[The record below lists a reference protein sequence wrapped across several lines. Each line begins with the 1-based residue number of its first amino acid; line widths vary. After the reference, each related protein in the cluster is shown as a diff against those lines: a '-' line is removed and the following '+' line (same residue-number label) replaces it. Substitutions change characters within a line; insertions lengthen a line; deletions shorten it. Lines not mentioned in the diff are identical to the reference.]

1 MIIDTTKAIEFWRN
15 ELLSNLESR
24 LEDSQK
30 NDGIKDVKL
39 INEDVIVTY
48 EKPMITEN
56 QDILGV
62 LLKGGAIKIASD
74 KDADTPLKDS
84 RAFAKFIIPVINGSN
99 LNPTITFQLL
109 APSLAEGQTPGGY
122 FKKYQQNKDN
132 PEMFERTQNLLVY
145 SLVYRVT
152 MWASKRQDMDILLYQ
167 AASSAP
173 FNNKY
178 STQVDGQWAE
188 MQVTNIVN
196 ETNLDP
202 GESQDLAIRYSFEI
216 KIPRAYLPLD
226 YEEYYGI
233 IKSTDVTMDI

>member
-1 MIIDTTKAIEFWRN
+1 MANNLEYFWFLKYTKAVKNFLKESLHLKRLP
-15 ELLSNLESR
+15 ESSNV
-24 LEDSQK
+24 Q
-30 NDGIKDVKL
+30 VFY
-39 INEDVIVTY
+39 T
-48 EKPMITEN
+48 
-56 QDILGV
+56 
-62 LLKGGAIKIASD
+62 
-74 KDADTPLKDS
+74 TPS